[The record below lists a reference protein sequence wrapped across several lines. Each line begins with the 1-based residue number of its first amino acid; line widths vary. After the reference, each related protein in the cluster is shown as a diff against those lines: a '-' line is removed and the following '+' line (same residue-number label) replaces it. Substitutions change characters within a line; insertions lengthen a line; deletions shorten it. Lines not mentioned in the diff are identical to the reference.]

1 MASDLGRRVLAPS
14 LRGPKGGPG
23 AGAGNSANRLSARD
37 SNGPPEGL
45 LAGGRGSAGGLGR
58 PQCLC
63 APVLVLQTP
72 PRAQD
77 VLRGLEA
84 GPGKSATYLRQ
95 IRLVGLRRVL
105 AQVAEVAKVAA
116 VAYDK
121 GWPSLSQISSTRG
134 PAWRGLRS
142 PKKP

>member
-1 MASDLGRRVLAPS
+1 M
-14 LRGPKGGPG
+14 
-23 AGAGNSANRLSARD
+23 
-37 SNGPPEGL
+37 
-45 LAGGRGSAGGLGR
+45 
-58 PQCLC
+58 PQSSYSK
-63 APVLVLQTP
+63 PP

-105 AQVAEVAKVAA
+105 AEVAKVAA

-121 GWPSLSQISSTRG
+121 GWPWGGHCGVEADDGVANRVCVREKVVTMGSRISSTRG
-134 PAWRGLRS
+134 PAWRGLRG
-142 PKKP
+142 PKRP